1 VAIRTYRDLDV
12 YKASYEAALAV
23 SKLSR
28 RFPQIEQAELA
39 RQLRR
44 SARSV
49 PANIAEG
56 WAKRNSPQEFKRYLQ
71 MAVGSCHETRVW
83 LDMSRDEGYITEKE
97 HQDLAA
103 RYNHIGIML
112 HKLWK
117 GWRPKAAASE
127 AGSAVMTSRP
137 HDLMTP

>member
-1 VAIRTYRDLDV
+1 MAIQTYRDLDV
-12 YKASYEAALAV
+12 YQESYQAALVV

-28 RFPQIEQAELA
+28 RFPPFEQVELA

-44 SARSV
+44 AARSI

-56 WAKRNSPQEFKRYLQ
+56 WAKRNSPLELKRYLQ

-83 LDMSRDEGYITEKE
+83 LDMREDEGHITEAE
-97 HQDLAA
+97 HSDLVAK
-103 RYNHIGIML
+103 YNHIGIML

-117 GWRPKAAASE
+117 EWRPKVAAPE
-127 AGSAVMTSRP
+127 ARSAVKAS
-137 HDLMTP
+137 